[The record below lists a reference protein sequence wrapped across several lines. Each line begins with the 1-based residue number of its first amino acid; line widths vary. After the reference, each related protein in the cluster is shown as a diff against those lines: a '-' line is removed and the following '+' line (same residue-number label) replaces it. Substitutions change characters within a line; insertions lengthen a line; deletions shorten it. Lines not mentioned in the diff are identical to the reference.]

1 MVGWIFIGMG
11 SVVILMGLTIATLMA
26 LTGRWLSA
34 RKHKTFCF
42 VIACIECVN
51 MPLGTILGV
60 FTLVV
65 LQKPSVTVLFDQQA
79 RQNP

>member
-1 MVGWIFIGMG
+1 MRKI
-11 SVVILMGLTIATLMA
+11 
-26 LTGRWLSA
+26 SA
-34 RKHKTFCF
+34 RKNKTFCF
-42 VIACIECVN
+42 VIAYIEWIN